1 MQVFKLY
8 NVNIRY
14 KEMRDMP
21 DWKEMYLT
29 LMRSTEQAVRVLTEA
44 QQKCEELYIE
54 AEEPALVLLPG
65 GAEPK
70 RVEDRGN
77 ANNS

>member
-1 MQVFKLY
+1 
-8 NVNIRY
+8 
-14 KEMRDMP
+14 MP

-54 AEEPALVLLPG
+54 EEEPALTLLPG
-65 GAEPK
+65 GAEN
-70 RVEDRGN
+70 VASQGN

>member
-1 MQVFKLY
+1 
-8 NVNIRY
+8 
-14 KEMRDMP
+14 MP

-29 LMRSTEQAVRVLTEA
+29 LMRGTEQAVCVLTEA

>member
-8 NVNIRY
+8 NVNVRY

-29 LMRSTEQAVRVLTEA
+29 LMRGTEQAVRVLTEA

-54 AEEPALVLLPG
+54 AE
-65 GAEPK
+65 
-70 RVEDRGN
+70 
-77 ANNS
+77 